1 VTGTALTQRYR
12 RQEGR
17 RIQIKM
23 IAATAAEATTMI
35 AIMMVISARCIRSSA
50 VMLGVPPVL
59 HNADG
64 RGEGHEDQDGVEFF
78 HLSSAVLESDAC
90 LA

>member
-12 RQEGR
+12 RKEGR
-17 RIQIKM
+17 RIQVKI

-59 HNADG
+59 HDAG
-64 RGEGHEDQDGVEFF
+64 GHSEGHEDQDGVEFF
-78 HLSSAVLESDAC
+78 HLNSAVSEAVAC